1 MLDAHLA
8 RCPACRAFAHDVAA
22 VTETLRSAPSEEPS
36 LAFDVAA
43 ARRLRRRRGVGSL
56 ARASAAAAAIVA
68 AFGAGVMAPDLR
80 SSIEA
85 APVAPVILVE
95 GGPVDEGES
104 IRAEQTADQRFWL
117 AKYGRPYGVLP
128 T

>member
-8 RCPACRAFAHDVAA
+8 RCPACRAFARDVAA
-22 VTETLRSAPSEEPS
+22 VTQALRSAPSEEPS

-43 ARRLRRRRGVGSL
+43 ARRLRRSRGVGSL
-56 ARASAAAAAIVA
+56 ARTSAVAAALVA
-68 AFGAGVMAPDLR
+68 AFGVGVLAPDLR
-80 SSIEA
+80 SSFEA
-85 APVAPVILVE
+85 APLAPIIRVE
-95 GGPVDEGES
+95 GGPVDEGEA
-104 IRAEQTADQRFWL
+104 IRAEQRAEQRFWL